1 MTYIDNLVGEM
12 VAAVDESNTM
22 IVLTSDHGWSL
33 GQHSEW
39 AKFSNYEEVTRV
51 PLILTSPH
59 LTPSVVSE
67 YVELV
72 DLFPSLVSLS
82 GLTPVPEC
90 PDDSRDVRL
99 CTQGRDWSTLVSPG
113 HDTSSSSSLI
123 VFFFFGNLTPASTPG
138 GTQRCRGREISDTWA
153 TVSGGEMVMM
163 SGGAQ
168 CGWAGT

>member
-59 LTPSVVSE
+59 LTPSVVSD

-82 GLTPVPEC
+82 GLTPVAEC

-113 HDTSSSSSLI
+113 HDTSSLSWRDEAYSQYSRPREGFKNYFKSLNI
-123 VFFFFGNLTPASTPG
+123 MTGNNLE
-138 GTQRCRGREISDTWA
+138 CKK
-153 TVSGGEMVMM
+153 
-163 SGGAQ
+163 
-168 CGWAGT
+168 